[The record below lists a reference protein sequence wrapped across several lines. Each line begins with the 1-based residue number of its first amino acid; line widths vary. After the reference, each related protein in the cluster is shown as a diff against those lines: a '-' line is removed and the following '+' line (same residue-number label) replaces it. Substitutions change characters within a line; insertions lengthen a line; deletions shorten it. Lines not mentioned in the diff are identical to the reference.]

1 MSFFSIEF
9 FAVFILFFC
18 IYWAFKN
25 HYKMQNYL
33 ILLFNYALI
42 LTFSPHFLLVILFYT
57 AFIYYSAFFIHY
69 KKTKFALF
77 ASVFFAI
84 CYLCFFKYYDQIY
97 AEFSAVLAF
106 FGFESINLQI
116 AFPIGISFYTFA
128 SITYLTA
135 IYKKEQKIVSFLT
148 LACYL
153 SFFATLVAGPIC
165 KSKFLMPQFER
176 KREFKNADLIFTLL
190 IFAAVKKLIIASYL
204 GDFVTG
210 VFDDPHSF
218 SFMQIL
224 LAINLYGVWLYADF
238 SGYVDIVTALA
249 LCIGFELPKNFDMPY
264 ISKNVKEFWQRWH
277 ISLSNFIKDYVYIP
291 LGGNRHGEFRRSLNL
306 LIAFGLSGIWHGV
319 GLNFLIWG
327 LLHGV
332 AVVFLNLTSSW
343 RIKTPFL
350 AVFLNYLYV
359 SFAWVFFANDKF
371 SDVLNI
377 FKALGEVRLYSSY
390 SEFVIAVMLC
400 FLLFFYTKFTNGKE
414 RLNLALQKMP
424 FALKPIVL
432 SALFIAI
439 FTFMPS
445 GIPNFIYASF

>member
-1 MSFFSIEF
+1 M
-9 FAVFILFFC
+9 
-18 IYWAFKN
+18 
-25 HYKMQNYL
+25 
-33 ILLFNYALI
+33 
-42 LTFSPHFLLVILFYT
+42 
-57 AFIYYSAFFIHY
+57 
-69 KKTKFALF
+69 
-77 ASVFFAI
+77 
-84 CYLCFFKYYDQIY
+84 
-97 AEFSAVLAF
+97 
-106 FGFESINLQI
+106 
-116 AFPIGISFYTFA
+116 
-128 SITYLTA
+128 
-135 IYKKEQKIVSFLT
+135 
-148 LACYL
+148 
-153 SFFATLVAGPIC
+153 
-165 KSKFLMPQFER
+165 
-176 KREFKNADLIFTLL
+176 
-190 IFAAVKKLIIASYL
+190 
-204 GDFVTG
+204 
-210 VFDDPHSF
+210 
-218 SFMQIL
+218 
-224 LAINLYGVWLYADF
+224 YADF

-390 SEFVIAVMLC
+390 SEFFIAVMLC

-432 SALFIAI
+432 SVLFIAI

>member
-1 MSFFSIEF
+1 M
-9 FAVFILFFC
+9 
-18 IYWAFKN
+18 
-25 HYKMQNYL
+25 
-33 ILLFNYALI
+33 
-42 LTFSPHFLLVILFYT
+42 
-57 AFIYYSAFFIHY
+57 
-69 KKTKFALF
+69 
-77 ASVFFAI
+77 
-84 CYLCFFKYYDQIY
+84 
-97 AEFSAVLAF
+97 AF

-264 ISKNVKEFWQRWH
+264 IAKNVKEFWQRWH